1 MVGKGQFLERSTLIP
16 SGKGVLEALSHRG
29 DKRPPLLIIPPVPE
43 EGGSM
48 DHVIAA
54 EVAWAAASAGFPT
67 LRFNFKGVGGSQGER
82 GDDVLEDLEGALR
95 LIQENTDTTSVVC
108 LAISQ
113 SAKPALELARRHP
126 ALAGL
131 VFVSPVGI
139 GGSDLAPVSL
149 PLLVVMGARD
159 IRQPRV
165 AFASAVTEAGGRFEM
180 VEDADHVF
188 QRNLPEVGR
197 HVRDFL
203 RHLSVE
209 DPAGPNRFTHR
220 S

>member
-1 MVGKGQFLERSTLIP
+1 MVGKGQFLERPTLIP
-16 SGKGVLEALSHRG
+16 SGTAVLEALAHRG

-48 DHVIAA
+48 DSVVAA

-82 GDDVLEDLEGALR
+82 GDNLLEDLEGALR
-95 LIQENTDTTSVVC
+95 LIQENTDATSVVC

-113 SAKPALELARRHP
+113 SAKLALELASRHP

-139 GGSDLAPVSL
+139 GGVDLNPVSL

-159 IRQPRV
+159 VRQPRV
-165 AFASAVTEAGGRFEM
+165 AFASAVTEAGGTFEM
-180 VEDADHVF
+180 VDDADHVF

-197 HVRDFL
+197 HVRNFL
-203 RHLSVE
+203 SRS
-209 DPAGPNRFTHR
+209 NRFDPR